1 VHSNGQ
7 VVPAHQ
13 AADLFAAVRRHWPIV
28 LAIVTVALVGAVV
41 VTASAVKQYDATAK
55 VLLTSGE
62 PVEQIR
68 SAGSRPLDS
77 ERDVNTSVELVSV
90 ESVAKSVRDELKLPD
105 SVAALQA
112 RVRAT
117 LEGNS
122 NVLAITVR
130 DRAPRRA
137 AKIASAFARRYIIFR
152 RKAAAQ
158 RYREAASLA
167 AERLAALPPS
177 QRGSA
182 TGKELDS
189 RRKALQ
195 TAADLQTGNSQVLDR
210 ATPPASPSTPRTK
223 FNLAVAII
231 VGLLLGC
238 SVAVVL
244 TRRYPELRSLSAST
258 PGGGTPV
265 SLEAFGVRDPDDD

>member
-1 VHSNGQ
+1 MIERPSNLSSVLYEGPGSGHAGGPRVDPVRTSADPFFDLPVHSNGQ

-130 DRAPRRA
+130 D
-137 AKIASAFARRYIIFR
+137 
-152 RKAAAQ
+152 
-158 RYREAASLA
+158 
-167 AERLAALPPS
+167 
-177 QRGSA
+177 
-182 TGKELDS
+182 
-189 RRKALQ
+189 
-195 TAADLQTGNSQVLDR
+195 
-210 ATPPASPSTPRTK
+210 
-223 FNLAVAII
+223 
-231 VGLLLGC
+231 
-238 SVAVVL
+238 
-244 TRRYPELRSLSAST
+244 
-258 PGGGTPV
+258 
-265 SLEAFGVRDPDDD
+265 